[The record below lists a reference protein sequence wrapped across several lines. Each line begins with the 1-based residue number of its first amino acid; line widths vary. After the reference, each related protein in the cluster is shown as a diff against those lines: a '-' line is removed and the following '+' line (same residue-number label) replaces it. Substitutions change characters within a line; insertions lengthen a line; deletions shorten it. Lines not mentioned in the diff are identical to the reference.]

1 MWADISKKS
10 IEKIKNYTKKKTRYY
25 KEQDEEKVKT
35 YNEKIKNIQK
45 DKIVYLDE
53 TGIQTYIYIEYARAV
68 KGEKVISRVSGRKYK
83 RIGIIAARMGN
94 KVIAPIEYTG
104 MMNSKFF
111 EQWFSEQLLPNI
123 PKGSVIVMD
132 NASFHRKKKLFAI
145 SEEQGYQIIFL
156 PPYSPELNPIE
167 HLWSNIKRKLQK
179 ILPEFLSFD
188 DALNF
193 IFQVL

>member
-1 MWADISKKS
+1 MWTDISKKS

-53 TGIQTYIYIEYARAV
+53 TGIQTYIYREYARAV

-83 RIGIIAARMGN
+83 RIGIIAAQMGN

-123 PKGSVIVMD
+123 PKGNVIVMD

-145 SEEQGYQIIFL
+145 SEEKD
-156 PPYSPELNPIE
+156 
-167 HLWSNIKRKLQK
+167 IK
-179 ILPEFLSFD
+179 
-188 DALNF
+188 
-193 IFQVL
+193 